1 MRSKIKTERVIK
13 KIGKILIKFSKAKE
27 VKWISRCPAVIFAV
41 NRTPNANGRIKML
54 IDSIR
59 IRKGERIMGVPSG
72 RRWAN
77 EWSGCF
83 LPPRIT
89 VPNHNGMARDIL
101 IESWV
106 VKVKV

>member
-1 MRSKIKTERVIK
+1 MRSKIKTEKVII
-13 KIGKILIKFSKAKE
+13 KIGKMLIKFSKAKE
-27 VKWISRCPAVIFAV
+27 VKWISRWPAVMFAV
-41 NRTPNANGRIKML
+41 NRTPNASGRIKML

-59 IRKGERIMGVPSG
+59 IRKGERIIGVPSG

-83 LPPRIT
+83 FPPKIT
-89 VPNHNGMARDIL
+89 VPNHNGMAREML
-101 IESWV
+101 MESWV